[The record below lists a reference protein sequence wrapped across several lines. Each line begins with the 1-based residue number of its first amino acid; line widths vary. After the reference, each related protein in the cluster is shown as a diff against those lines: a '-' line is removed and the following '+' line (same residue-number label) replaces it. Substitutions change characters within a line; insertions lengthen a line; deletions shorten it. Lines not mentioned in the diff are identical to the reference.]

1 MPNKTW
7 WRFFSV
13 RSAVCYFLLITM
25 FFSGFLRVAVIA
37 KTDYTNVLQSHGRL
51 KLTVGKLRGTIYD
64 CNMVPLTNNKSKIIA
79 CISPTTR
86 AKNAIST
93 VLKGEELQNALER
106 LNNGKPILCEV
117 PEMIECDGIE
127 CTTVYYNGD
136 EVIAPHTIGYV
147 NSDNK
152 GVSGIEAAYD
162 ELLGSDEEIYFSFA
176 SDALGNIL
184 EGVNPEVNNNTSV
197 VAGGVVTTIDINIQN
212 IVEETANKIESGAVI
227 VAEADTLKIKGI
239 VSRPNFNP
247 KKLESYLN
255 DSASPLYNRAVNAYA
270 VGSAF
275 KPCVAAAAIENGLI
289 NETYTCVGNMEII
302 DRHFN
307 CHNRNGH
314 GLMNLRYGLAN
325 SCNTYFYNLAIK
337 TGGNNLYKMAESLNF
352 GKKIKLCESFYTA
365 EGNIPESKSLE
376 NDAHLANFSIG
387 QGDFTATPISML
399 TLYSAIANGGKYYIP
414 SLIEGTY
421 NDGSFTEYDK
431 GLPTKAMKTDTA
443 NIIKSYLETVITEG
457 TGGDALPQTV
467 TAAGKTATAQTGKYR
482 ENSEIL
488 SSWFCGFFPSD
499 KPKYIVIVFCEDN
512 RRQTDSCG
520 KIFAETADKITSLS
534 VDKT

>member
-37 KTDYTNVLQSHGRL
+37 KTDYTDVLQSHGRL

-162 ELLGSDEEIYFSFA
+162 ELLGSDE
-176 SDALGNIL
+176 
-184 EGVNPEVNNNTSV
+184 VNNNTSV

-289 NETYTCVGNMEII
+289 NETYTCVG
-302 DRHFN
+302 
-307 CHNRNGH
+307 
-314 GLMNLRYGLAN
+314 
-325 SCNTYFYNLAIK
+325 TYEFTLW
-337 TGGNNLYKMAESLNF
+337 L
-352 GKKIKLCESFYTA
+352 GKFL
-365 EGNIPESKSLE
+365 
-376 NDAHLANFSIG
+376 
-387 QGDFTATPISML
+387 
-399 TLYSAIANGGKYYIP
+399 
-414 SLIEGTY
+414 
-421 NDGSFTEYDK
+421 
-431 GLPTKAMKTDTA
+431 
-443 NIIKSYLETVITEG
+443 
-457 TGGDALPQTV
+457 
-467 TAAGKTATAQTGKYR
+467 
-482 ENSEIL
+482 
-488 SSWFCGFFPSD
+488 
-499 KPKYIVIVFCEDN
+499 
-512 RRQTDSCG
+512 
-520 KIFAETADKITSLS
+520 
-534 VDKT
+534 